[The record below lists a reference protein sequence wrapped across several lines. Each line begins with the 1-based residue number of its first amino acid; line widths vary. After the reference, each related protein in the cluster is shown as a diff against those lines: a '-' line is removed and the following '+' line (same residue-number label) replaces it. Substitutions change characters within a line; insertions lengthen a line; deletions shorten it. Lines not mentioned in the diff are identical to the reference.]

1 MNGTGPAQPGEVNES
16 DEATVR
22 IYTGVRMNK
31 AMRVRVRAGRMQ
43 ALAGRAWAL
52 PTAWVVRRASAA
64 RRDAGMVTSEYAMG
78 LIAAV
83 GFAALLYEVVTSGQV
98 KGALQDIVE
107 RALNGQF

>member
-1 MNGTGPAQPGEVNES
+1 
-16 DEATVR
+16 
-22 IYTGVRMNK
+22 
-31 AMRVRVRAGRMQ
+31 
-43 ALAGRAWAL
+43 
-52 PTAWVVRRASAA
+52 
-64 RRDAGMVTSEYAMG
+64 MVTSEYAMG